1 VATRHNEAGC
11 YLWDLAN
18 QASRLLM
25 SVAGVPSL
33 LATLVATTLEV
44 SGPLIPQPQ
53 MCSDLV
59 DSLGRYK

>member
-1 VATRHNEAGC
+1 MR
-11 YLWDLAN
+11 LAVTFGT
-18 QASRLLM
+18 SLIKMRLLM
-25 SVAGVPSL
+25 SVAGVLSL
-33 LATLVATTLEV
+33 LATLVATALEV

>member
-1 VATRHNEAGC
+1 MR
-11 YLWDLAN
+11 LAVTFGT
-18 QASRLLM
+18 SPIKTRLLM

-33 LATLVATTLEV
+33 LATLVATALEV